1 MRTAGIL
8 LALVAALAI
17 QTSLAGLSVG
27 GTTAVNL
34 VLVTVVYVALAFGAV
49 TGVLAG
55 TVGGLLQDALAG
67 GIIGIGGLA
76 KSLVGF
82 VVGVLGAQFI
92 VSQAVPRFVMFVGA
106 TIVHEACF
114 QALHALVEA
123 RPFRMSYSI
132 VLTQAL
138 MNACVGI
145 FAFWVV
151 ERGPAIVQRRRA
163 SRASLSRRR
172 Y

>member
-17 QTSLAGLSVG
+17 QTSLAGLAVG
-27 GTTAVNL
+27 GTTVVNL
-34 VLVTVVYVALAFGAV
+34 VLVTVIYVGLAFGAIP
-49 TGVLAG
+49 GVLAG

-82 VVGVLGAQFI
+82 LVGLLGAQFI
-92 VSQAVPRFVMFVGA
+92 VSQWLPRFVMFVGA
-106 TIVHEACF
+106 TIVHELCF

-123 RPFRMSYSI
+123 RPFRMSYST
-132 VLTQAL
+132 VLTQAAV
-138 MNACVGI
+138 NACLGI
-145 FAFWVV
+145 LAFWVV
-151 ERGPAIVQRRRA
+151 ESGPKMLERRRA
-163 SRASLSRRR
+163 GRASLSRRR
-172 Y
+172 F

>member
-17 QTSLAGLSVG
+17 QTSLAGMTVG

-34 VLVTVVYVALAFGAV
+34 VLVTVVFVALSFGAV

-92 VSQAVPRFVMFVGA
+92 VSQTVPRFVMFVGA
-106 TIVHEACF
+106 TILHEACF

-123 RPFRMSYSI
+123 RPFRMSYST
-132 VLTQAL
+132 VLMQAAI
-138 MNACVGI
+138 NACLGI
-145 FAFWVV
+145 LAFWVV
-151 ERGPAIVQRRRA
+151 ESGPKMLERRRA
-163 SRASLSRRR
+163 SRTSLSRRR
-172 Y
+172 F